1 MIEMRELTTGQR
13 AVLIAATLPMIG
25 AGGLGAWGTYTNITA
40 EFGRA
45 ATALGVVSAGEGVTL
60 VLALVMV
67 GLTMLGQAA
76 PWPVRVGLWAA
87 PVAAAATGVAVADNG
102 TEAVVYGITPMAMC
116 ASAEGLGLLARR
128 IVVYRT
134 GVDIEAQ
141 RRNARIMRR
150 IAYHRARAGRHPKDG
165 VRNRSTLISWWL
177 LRRAGEGDA
186 ELGADLIGVQRLKLT
201 EGAGLALDDMLAAG
215 PQAHELI
222 TAEPHEPTQPV
233 AALDQTPVA
242 ESASRLQRAP
252 KQQPPSEPAGPVGEQ
267 LEDFASLLGM
277 AHAPVVYFVRNG
289 SRVKIGVTQNL
300 ARRMRSISLRPSDV
314 IRVEHGHTTYETLL
328 RDRFRALRV
337 GDTNWF
343 ELRGEL
349 TEYLGLLDEKA
360 HGLTAGEQGENS
372 RDEPEPEQGEPEPE
386 HEKTAL
392 PTQPLTETP
401 APPADEQQVNGTGA
415 SQPQDGRE
423 PTAREQQR
431 EQEYEREPVPSAS
444 TEMRQIIE
452 LAAKLQGGQ
461 RITKSTAAPLLGVS
475 AATAQRR
482 LTKAHRVVELASR
495 LKAGERLTPATA
507 APLLGVDE
515 KTAEARLIEAR
526 KLNGE
531 GTGFY
536 A

>member
-13 AVLIAATLPMIG
+13 AVLIAATIPMMG

-45 ATALGVVSAGEGVTL
+45 ATALGVVAAGEGVTL

-87 PVAAAATGVAVADNG
+87 PVAAAATGVVVADNG

-215 PQAHELI
+215 PQVHELI
-222 TAEPHEPTQPV
+222 TAEPQEPTQPV

-242 ESASRLQRAP
+242 ESAPRLQHAP
-252 KQQPPSEPAGPVGEQ
+252 KQQPPSEPAGPVGEP
-267 LEDFASLLGM
+267 LEDFASLLLGM
-277 AHAPVVYFVRNG
+277 AHAPIVYFVRNG

-300 ARRMRSISLRPSDV
+300 GRRMRSISLRPSDV

-349 TEYLGLLDEKA
+349 TEYLGLLDDKA
-360 HGLTAGEQGENS
+360 HGLTAGETS
-372 RDEPEPEQGEPEPE
+372 RDEPEPEQGEPE
-386 HEKTAL
+386 HEKTAS
-392 PTQPLTETP
+392 PTPPLTETP
-401 APPADEQQVNGTGA
+401 ALPADEQQVNGTGA
-415 SQPQDGRE
+415 SQAQDGRE
-423 PTAREQQR
+423 PAREQQR
-431 EQEYEREPVPSAS
+431 EPEYEREPVPSAS

-452 LAAKLQGGQ
+452 LAAKIQGGQ